1 MGSMVG
7 GRGGGAGGDG
17 MKRKRKKREEEMM
30 GSADLLLQRLTLAM
44 VESTN
49 EQLGSLAEAVQEVGE
64 SLQQTSS
71 ADGGEEEEEEEEEAE
86 DLARELVDKGLLELL
101 PSLLQH
107 SCVEVAIGS
116 AEIVGALAVSS
127 CEINAKVVKAR
138 AVLKALTE
146 LLPWIT
152 SRRDAGEC
160 CLAACHAI
168 MDVAITPL
176 GCSAMR
182 QVPGLHQQ
190 LIGQCVLL
198 PVSDA
203 VVVAGELLDQ
213 VLVVANMVLRD
224 NIELDFDT
232 SEVLLSLQK
241 LWKMTRHL
249 PPVHGRKP
257 MRLAQLETQLRSID
271 NWCTPENEH
280 QLAKLIVQLA
290 MQQRVVPPCDSEEV
304 VTSTHLFGGREGIQ
318 LDCFLEEHWES
329 SPLVTTMN
337 VGLLEQ
343 LLGNGI
349 CLDSPAEFLKA
360 VVYGMAGCPP
370 GFADEV
376 DPRIQYEGLESR
388 LGEPPVYDQDIRLV
402 KSEPDGNSPLEVHYF
417 RNKGTTSFISAED
430 CVSAY
435 RDGYTVVIRGMQF
448 RFPEIA
454 ALSDALATQLGQ
466 VTVGANLYLTPPHSQ
481 GLVTH
486 FDDHCVFVCQLV
498 GHKQWKIYPPQQW
511 LPRLYTFKALSQNT
525 RNDPVAQYMLC
536 EGDVLYIP
544 RGFLHEAHTSCS
556 SEKLELLDSLQN
568 IGAEFSLHLSLGVE
582 VEPAFEWEGL
592 LHIALRLWS
601 HQRQQQQSMYFTGDD
616 KMEDL
621 CEMLL
626 HVAIRNTG
634 NKTMTFRKA
643 WVPLSSTAKQDLATP
658 EDCSHSKLM
667 EEGFTCMLKD
677 VREGADYHEAV
688 KEYEGSLSS
697 LNWLNQL
704 SVGGLQLNYH
714 TNELRAGLV
723 EEAFRLMADGFVQE
737 AVFQASIQEQRNLLR
752 AFRTCRR
759 KLTNAML
766 ALHTYH

>member
-1 MGSMVG
+1 MRPDRLMPPVMDSSSTRNVRSRQQSIRVICGTSKLQCASLCGEGGVAILVMGLSDG
-7 GRGGGAGGDG
+7 CSGRSLVSCLVNILTGHSKTEGLPHFGVTEVKPIA
-17 MKRKRKKREEEMM
+17 EECF
-30 GSADLLLQRLTLAM
+30 
-44 VESTN
+44 
-49 EQLGSLAEAVQEVGE
+49 AEA
-64 SLQQTSS
+64 
-71 ADGGEEEEEEEEEAE
+71 ADKEEC
-86 DLARELVDKGLLELL
+86 L
-101 PSLLQH
+101 
-107 SCVEVAIGS
+107 AIGS
-116 AEIVGALAVSS
+116 EKKYHQKSS
-127 CEINAKVVKAR
+127 G
-138 AVLKALTE
+138 
-146 LLPWIT
+146 
-152 SRRDAGEC
+152 SD
-160 CLAACHAI
+160 
-168 MDVAITPL
+168 
-176 GCSAMR
+176 
-182 QVPGLHQQ
+182 
-190 LIGQCVLL
+190 QCVLL

-213 VLVVANMVLRD
+213 ILVVANMVLRD

-241 LWKMTRHL
+241 LWKMTQHL
-249 PPVHGRKP
+249 PSVHGRKP

-318 LDCFLEEHWES
+318 LKCFLEEHWES
-329 SPLVTTMN
+329 SPLVMTMN

-370 GFADEV
+370 AFADEV

-402 KSEPDGNSPLEVHYF
+402 KSEPGGNSPLEVHYF
-417 RNKGTTSFISAED
+417 RNKGMTSFISAED

-511 LPRLYTFKALSQNT
+511 LPHLYTFKALSQNT

-568 IGAEFSLHLSLGVE
+568 IGPECKRNGDERIKGSPPLVASGDESGPTFSHSASPSCKCSGNSLRSQVSNWTGVSLHLSLGVE
-582 VEPAFEWEGL
+582 VEPAFE
-592 LHIALRLWS
+592 
-601 HQRQQQQSMYFTGDD
+601 
-616 KMEDL
+616 
-621 CEMLL
+621 
-626 HVAIRNTG
+626 
-634 NKTMTFRKA
+634 
-643 WVPLSSTAKQDLATP
+643 
-658 EDCSHSKLM
+658 
-667 EEGFTCMLKD
+667 
-677 VREGADYHEAV
+677 
-688 KEYEGSLSS
+688 
-697 LNWLNQL
+697 
-704 SVGGLQLNYH
+704 
-714 TNELRAGLV
+714 
-723 EEAFRLMADGFVQE
+723 
-737 AVFQASIQEQRNLLR
+737 
-752 AFRTCRR
+752 
-759 KLTNAML
+759 
-766 ALHTYH
+766 

>member
-1 MGSMVG
+1 MGSMVEG
-7 GRGGGAGGDG
+7 GGGAGGDG
-17 MKRKRKKREEEMM
+17 MKRKRKKREEGMM
-30 GSADLLLQRLTLAM
+30 GSADLLLQWLTLAM

-49 EQLGSLAEAVQEVGE
+49 EQLGSLAQAVQEVGE
-64 SLQQTSS
+64 SLQQISS
-71 ADGGEEEEEEEEEAE
+71 TDGGEEEEETEAE

-127 CEINAKVVKAR
+127 SEINAKVVKAR

-146 LLPWIT
+146 LLLWST

-176 GCSAMR
+176 GCSAIR

-213 VLVVANMVLRD
+213 VLVVANMVLHD

-241 LWKMTRHL
+241 LWKMTQHL
-249 PPVHGRKP
+249 PSVHGRKP
-257 MRLAQLETQLRSID
+257 MRLAQLERPLRSID

-290 MQQRVVPPCDSEEV
+290 MQQRVVPPCEEV

-337 VGLLEQ
+337 LGLLEQ

-370 GFADEV
+370 AFADEV

-388 LGEPPVYDQDIRLV
+388 LGEPPVYDQDVRLV
-402 KSEPDGNSPLEVHYF
+402 KSEPGGNSPLEVHYF

-525 RNDPVAQYMLC
+525 RNDPVAQYVLC

-658 EDCSHSKLM
+658 EDCSHSELM
-667 EEGFTCMLKD
+667 EEAFSCMLKD

-723 EEAFRLMADGFVQE
+723 EEAFRQMADGFVQE
-737 AVFQASIQEQRNLLR
+737 AAFQASIQEQRNLLR
-752 AFRTCRR
+752 TFRKCRR